1 MRLHTALAACA
12 AVALTAACAKT
23 RTAPVTSGMDAP
35 VARWAG
41 NFQPTQQR
49 TGGVQV
55 TGQNRTFGTVSVAKT
70 EGRLERMR
78 VNLVVAVPT
87 NNTSQLRW
95 ALLPG
100 RCGSGSLPL
109 IGFDQFPLLEVSTN
123 GRAELQTDLP
133 LDLSVNGTYHV
144 NAYLGGSQ
152 LDNVVTC
159 ANLRYM
165 PRG

>member
-1 MRLHTALAACA
+1 MRIHTTLAACA
-12 AVALTAACAKT
+12 TVALTAACAPKQ
-23 RTAPVTSGMDAP
+23 TSSEPIEPQA
-35 VARWAG
+35 ARWAG

-49 TGGVQV
+49 TGGIQV
-55 TGQNRTFGTVSVAKT
+55 TGQNRAFGTVTMTKA

-78 VNLVVAVPT
+78 VSLVVAVPT
-87 NNTSQLRW
+87 NVSTQLRW

-123 GRAELQTDLP
+123 GRAQLETDLP
-133 LDLSVNGTYHV
+133 LVLSANSSYHV
-144 NAYLGGSQ
+144 NAYVGGSQ

-159 ANLRYM
+159 ANLRFT
-165 PRG
+165 PAGG